1 MEKTSYSLSKKAFI
15 ISFGKVINRASAL
28 FAIIY
33 LSYSLSKDVYGSY
46 RQVWLLFN
54 TLVPIISLGIPVSIN
69 YFIPLLDNK
78 ERKTFAIQTYL
89 LLAILGLLFSF
100 ILFFGSNYFG
110 ILFQNSNI
118 STLIKYFSIIPFLC
132 LPTLFYQNLFV
143 CLDNPVLATKVSL
156 FSSIT
161 YILSIIIPI
170 YLGYSVLDMIMI
182 LTCHYI
188 IQFILFSFLMYQ
200 AFIDIDFNYSFNL
213 LKKQIS
219 YAVPVGLTST
229 IGILSI
235 NIDKFFIATF
245 FDSKTFAE
253 YTNGSME
260 LPFIGILTGSIMAI
274 LMPEFVK
281 LYKSKD
287 IKNLIKIWHSSIVK
301 VAFIFFPLMCFL
313 FLFAD
318 IIVTLLFSSKYIS
331 STGIFKIYL
340 LTLPSRI
347 TIFGIILLSMNLSKY
362 VLKYSIYTFIL
373 NIILNYKLIKK
384 IGVFGPA
391 IATIIIIYSINLIQ
405 LNKIGQ
411 IFNYNFISIFPW
423 KKLRDIMLVSLL
435 SIVIVYIFNEILLTK
450 ILQLFNSLAIIFIS
464 GIIYLFIYL
473 LLSTMLKV
481 FPLEEIKK
489 TIRGVI

>member
-1 MEKTSYSLSKKAFI
+1 
-15 ISFGKVINRASAL
+15 
-28 FAIIY
+28 
-33 LSYSLSKDVYGSY
+33 
-46 RQVWLLFN
+46 
-54 TLVPIISLGIPVSIN
+54 
-69 YFIPLLDNK
+69 
-78 ERKTFAIQTYL
+78 
-89 LLAILGLLFSF
+89 
-100 ILFFGSNYFG
+100 
-110 ILFQNSNI
+110 
-118 STLIKYFSIIPFLC
+118 
-132 LPTLFYQNLFV
+132 
-143 CLDNPVLATKVSL
+143 
-156 FSSIT
+156 
-161 YILSIIIPI
+161 
-170 YLGYSVLDMIMI
+170 
-182 LTCHYI
+182 
-188 IQFILFSFLMYQ
+188 
-200 AFIDIDFNYSFNL
+200 
-213 LKKQIS
+213 
-219 YAVPVGLTST
+219 
-229 IGILSI
+229 
-235 NIDKFFIATF
+235 
-245 FDSKTFAE
+245 
-253 YTNGSME
+253 
-260 LPFIGILTGSIMAI
+260 
-274 LMPEFVK
+274 
-281 LYKSKD
+281 
-287 IKNLIKIWHSSIVK
+287 
-301 VAFIFFPLMCFL
+301 
-313 FLFAD
+313 AD

-373 NIILNYKLIKK
+373 NIILNYILIKK